1 MGQGCVERDAGRLHA
16 QHGAWSCLNCDVRS
30 ERPLDLPVQHDDL
43 YEILYN
49 KAIELG
55 AEIQYDAHVVDI
67 DVESQQVTLQNGKT
81 VSGDVIVG
89 ADGEFGVSRETVV
102 GTPAHGHPTGV
113 AMYE

>member
-1 MGQGCVERDAGRLHA
+1 MESL
-16 QHGAWSCLNCDVRS
+16 
-30 ERPLDLPVQHDDL
+30 LDRPVQHDDL

-55 AEIQYDAHVVDI
+55 AEVRYNANVVDI
-67 DVESQQVTLQNGKT
+67 DVENQQVTLENGKT
-81 VSGDVIVG
+81 LSGDVLVG

-102 GTPAHGHPTGV
+102 GNPANGHPTGV